1 MKEKRLY
8 IKYRLSGNVYEDD
21 LYQNEHYTI
30 EEEVSEYGIKT
41 VIIPKEKIELI
52 AFSLKY
58 KRKCVAE
65 ERFFANGYQSWTTSQ
80 EYTADDKENTERDT
94 AVSIPLHILISETTR
109 KRSFTVRLT
118 KRRDSRF
125 FMWIWTAEI
134 SRFPR
139 TSRAPSLH
147 RANATS

>member
-65 ERFFANGYQSWTTSQ
+65 ERFSPTVTSHGRLLR
-80 EYTADDKENTERDT
+80 N
-94 AVSIPLHILISETTR
+94 IPPTTR
-109 KRSFTVRLT
+109 RKG
-118 KRRDSRF
+118 
-125 FMWIWTAEI
+125 
-134 SRFPR
+134 FPH
-139 TSRAPSLH
+139 L
-147 RANATS
+147 